1 LPSKE
6 RSLVRGIAVDAWRD
20 IWKRPLM
27 WLLLGLSSIPLV
39 FLVNFYLPS
48 LFGISAFSQTIYM
61 VLQLVGYSIC
71 FALFFLFWC
80 MAVFFFDDEVR
91 GKGKRSYGGAYARM
105 KGWALP
111 SLWAGLVAGLVR
123 VFAIMAAQIVLSM
136 VMSFLVSGDTADTS
150 LRILYYVYFY
160 LNFIVADLIIVL
172 IILLPQMLCLE
183 GGRSIQEVFQASY
196 RLVKERYRDA
206 LILLIIPEFIVAT
219 FYLGAAILE
228 GNLALGKSITPVL
241 LIFVALLEGGRTAFL
256 AAAFNRFY
264 YHILEEEKKKKKA
277 KPKQQ
282 AATKQ
287 QGKKQAPG
295 KQPTKKTPSG
305 KQAKRKR

>member
-1 LPSKE
+1 
-6 RSLVRGIAVDAWRD
+6 
-20 IWKRPLM
+20 M
-27 WLLLGLSSIPLV
+27 WLLLAVSSIPLV

-91 GKGKRSYGGAYARM
+91 GKGKLSYGGAYARM

-123 VFAIMAAQIVLSM
+123 VFAIMAAQIVLSI
-136 VMSFLVSGDTADTS
+136 VMSFLVSGETAETS

-160 LNFIVADLIIVL
+160 LNFIVADLIIVFVIL
-172 IILLPQMLCLE
+172 IPQMLCLE
-183 GGRSIQEVFQASY
+183 KGRRIQDVFQASY

-206 LILLIIPEFIVAT
+206 LILLIIPEFIVGT

-228 GNLALGKSITPVL
+228 GNLSLGRSITPVL
-241 LIFVALLEGGRTAFL
+241 LLFVALLEGGRTAFL
-256 AAAFNRFY
+256 AASFNRFY

-277 KPKQQ
+277 KPKKQ
-282 AATKQ
+282 AAAKQ

-295 KQPTKKTPSG
+295 KQPAKKTPAK
-305 KQAKRKR
+305 KQAKKK

>member
-1 LPSKE
+1 
-6 RSLVRGIAVDAWRD
+6 
-20 IWKRPLM
+20 M
-27 WLLLGLSSIPLV
+27 WLLLAVSSIPLV

-91 GKGKRSYGGAYARM
+91 GKGKLSYGGAYARM

-123 VFAIMAAQIVLSM
+123 VFAIMAAQIVLSI
-136 VMSFLVSGDTADTS
+136 VMSFLVSGETAETS

-160 LNFIVADLIIVL
+160 LNFIVADLIIVFVIL
-172 IILLPQMLCLE
+172 IPQMLCLE
-183 GGRSIQEVFQASY
+183 KGRRIQDVFQASY

-206 LILLIIPEFIVAT
+206 LILLIIPEFIVGT

-228 GNLALGKSITPVL
+228 GNLSLGRSITPVL
-241 LIFVALLEGGRTAFL
+241 LLFVALLEGGRTAFL
-256 AAAFNRFY
+256 AASFSRFY

-277 KPKQQ
+277 KPKKQ
-282 AATKQ
+282 AAAKQ

-295 KQPTKKTPSG
+295 KQPAKKTPAK
-305 KQAKRKR
+305 KQAKKK